1 LTARAGT
8 ISAQKSPVVS
18 RVFTARGS
26 RTNLTVNKSPVSR
39 ILTARAIDE
48 ANQTNIVRPI
58 KPVSK
63 HNIKAKVD
71 TNNRPLKKKKKVAKK
86 EIIEAKENMTI
97 TEYHLDSGLL
107 PKDYK
112 PFSD

>member
-1 LTARAGT
+1 M
-8 ISAQKSPVVS
+8 
-18 RVFTARGS
+18 FTAK
-26 RTNLTVNKSPVSR
+26 V
-39 ILTARAIDE
+39 IDV
-48 ANQTNIVRPI
+48 ANQINVARPVAV

-71 TNNRPLKKKKKVAKK
+71 TNNRPVKKKKKISKK

-107 PKDYK
+107 PKDY
-112 PFSD
+112 